1 MENNISLTK
10 IVDDMILKLDLKI
23 KRLKELDSSQNENEI
38 RFLEYLQNNF
48 VRLADYRDQ
57 ILNLIPYY
65 QNEISSNWDNVT
77 DTKFEFEKKKRQVE
91 TLKQQVS
98 SIQNEE
104 IELQKQKKKL
114 FKQLDGQESNL
125 VRDQRRFNKK
135 GKQLDE
141 LHSKLAIISTLETD
155 SDDTFLNKIFESRNK
170 IQAKRLARLASA
182 RSVETN
188 DLSNKIQSKQDQ
200 ITQTS
205 EDIEFHQSRLKDLQ
219 VQNIKLR
226 REVEKVLNSIKENGF
241 EIQQTENQI
250 EQQNK
255 ALLDL
260 TSSLVE
266 IANETTRQHSI
277 YKKSCLAPLDDIDY
291 ENLLAESLPSTDFE
305 QNLDSLLS
313 SRSLLPE

>member
-1 MENNISLTK
+1 M
-10 IVDDMILKLDLKI
+10 
-23 KRLKELDSSQNENEI
+23 
-38 RFLEYLQNNF
+38 
-48 VRLADYRDQ
+48 
-57 ILNLIPYY
+57 
-65 QNEISSNWDNVT
+65 
-77 DTKFEFEKKKRQVE
+77 
-91 TLKQQVS
+91 
-98 SIQNEE
+98 
-104 IELQKQKKKL
+104 
-114 FKQLDGQESNL
+114 
-125 VRDQRRFNKK
+125 
-135 GKQLDE
+135 
-141 LHSKLAIISTLETD
+141 
-155 SDDTFLNKIFESRNK
+155 
-170 IQAKRLARLASA
+170 
-182 RSVETN
+182 ETN